1 MKIDVFD
8 YVDRAA
14 ALLESKKEDFNRIAS
29 HVTETLEN
37 LFGDVDETVSVTYRI
52 KTATSLKEKI
62 VRNALYMQYDADRLI
77 FDASDTIGVRLECR
91 FLDDEKLLFERLVNL
106 FTVPDERGG
115 SGLEGDNIF
124 LKLSTPQP
132 EKQKNGLEIYRIDG
146 YVKDGGEVYGFELQI
161 KSLVNS
167 FWSEIEHKVIYKNKR
182 YMIIDKFV
190 GELMMSIHDS
200 LVNIDSQLHMLFK
213 RCLASPNMSY
223 RDSIGE
229 TLNTLINEVYSRYVE
244 RKVGFPVNIKSYSEA
259 LVQYVLEYSS
269 FTSRAGV
276 KQAAMR
282 SIAGERYA
290 NMVIAVMNR
299 LRKIELD
306 DINVGD
312 RIELTGFT
320 PESEL
325 QAAIAERL
333 LSMINDDF
341 YVNMF
346 FHIFFS
352 LEVGDDRQDFA
363 TYVRYYEWRI
373 AGEKTP
379 AQLVLLRTLVEK
391 SVPSKMLLESGITR
405 LAELKAAD

>member
-213 RCLASPNMSY
+213 RCLAGPNMSY

-391 SVPSKMLLESGITR
+391 SVPAKMLLESGITR